1 MRVTLAV
8 SLGAFCLACSACAP
22 IYRAVRTSVVQP
34 LIYSR
39 YRNEAVDCIHN
50 YLLARE
56 ALDEY
61 EGTHGGEVSK
71 DFACGFKEGYA
82 TYLYEGGPYEPPP
95 LPPRCYWNSCY
106 ENPEG
111 HQAVLDWFAGWRE
124 GAAMAKQSGYREMVL
139 VPTSSPPLPPPWISG
154 ATTPSEAIPGSSSLP
169 SAPTG
174 SAGQLFLPEET
185 LPPPRTVPETPKK

>member
-8 SLGAFCLACSACAP
+8 SLGALCLACSACAP

-34 LIYSR
+34 IIYSR

-50 YLLARE
+50 YLLAKE

-71 DFACGFKEGYA
+71 DFACGFKDGYA
-82 TYLYEGGPYEPPP
+82 RYLYEGGPLEPPP
-95 LPPRCYWNSCY
+95 LAPRCYWNSCY

-111 HQAVLDWFAGWRE
+111 HQAMLDWFAGWRE
-124 GAAMAKQSGYREMVL
+124 GAAVAKASGFRDLVV
-139 VPTSSPPLPPPWISG
+139 VPTSSPPLPPPEGTAASMQLSG
-154 ATTPSEAIPGSSSLP
+154 APGGGPGPIPP
-169 SAPTG
+169 PG
-174 SAGQLFLPEET
+174 SAGQLYLPEET
-185 LPPPRTVPETPKK
+185 LPPPRVAPDIPKK